1 MVFKFVGR
9 EHVDYISKKNNER
22 VEGVKLHVI
31 GVKDA
36 NSRVEGCAVEALWIS
51 KRADSLYNDACQLA
65 LDTNLECS
73 FNRWGSLDS
82 FRVMK

>member
-9 EHVDYISKKNNER
+9 ELVDYISKKNNER

-51 KRADSLYNDACQLA
+51 KRADALYNDACQLV
-65 LDTNLECS
+65 LDSNLECS
-73 FNRWGSLDS
+73 FNHWGSLDS
-82 FRVMK
+82 FRVLK